1 MVCMPT
7 CVATLRAE
15 LAGAD
20 FVADTGLGGTSAQ
33 IRFIGRFAG
42 KEVVWKAHL
51 TALAATDAR
60 APQYLDIG
68 ASPEPGG
75 IPIRIGLGVQRI
87 DRPTVIKAI
96 IMVRNYKRLR
106 VGRHE
111 FGPYG
116 AAARSRANSRTGE

>member
-1 MVCMPT
+1 MW
-7 CVATLRAE
+7 
-15 LAGAD
+15 
-20 FVADTGLGGTSAQ
+20 
-33 IRFIGRFAG
+33 
-42 KEVVWKAHL
+42 WKAQL
-51 TALAATDAR
+51 TALAATDAC

-68 ASPEPGG
+68 AGPEPGG
-75 IPIRIGLGVQRI
+75 LPIRIGLGVQRI

-116 AAARSRANSRTGE
+116 AAARSRAHSCSGE